1 MNLITTPI
9 AIFVLLVFI
18 ALTYD
23 ITIPL
28 FRRAISKLKALAR
41 NLKDSFFNYLGKSK
55 ALRETLILTILGII
69 LYRAYQF
76 FLDQLGSP
84 QYQTVNHLFKIVAKH
99 AVYILPILLL
109 FLLILW
115 IFHAKRTENMSNTP
129 VEPALINHGTS
140 EKHEKEGT
148 EPLNSLRLF
157 GQPVILKHPII
168 RRLLLISASL
178 FTTLIVTVLLV
189 LSVLVIIPDGRFQGH
204 TVLFTLYFFPVY
216 LFVIYKVIKHSYFED
231 LDPNSKFFEI
241 YFPPSSNI
249 SGTNY
254 NRDTYFVATT
264 EHIRKTK
271 TIVIKE
277 LLLLTPPYIFIISLF
292 VFEKNKLA
300 MSMVFKLS
308 IVFCAGLYVTFIH
321 YRKRLKS
328 AKSQK
333 VAIDST
339 GINIQKDGKNM
350 YFHFNEIKKITI
362 KFIYKTDS
370 VDNIQLFVRNKKRI
384 ILEGYDDM
392 NLMLNNIMANSAKVA
407 DIHDRIS

>member
-23 ITIPL
+23 TTIPL
-28 FRRAISKLKALAR
+28 FRRAISRLKALAR

-55 ALRETLILTILGII
+55 VLRATLILTILGLII
-69 LYRAYQF
+69 YRAYQF
-76 FLDQLGSP
+76 FSDQLGSP
-84 QYQTVNHLFKIVAKH
+84 QYLTVNHLFKIVAKH

-115 IFHAKRTENMSNTP
+115 VFHTKRTENMSSTP

-140 EKHEKEGT
+140 EKHEKEGD
-148 EPLNSLRLF
+148 EPLNSLRLS
-157 GQPVILKHPII
+157 GQTVILKHPII
-168 RRLLLISASL
+168 RKLLLISASL

-189 LSVLVIIPDGRFQGH
+189 LAVLVIIPDGRFQGH

-241 YFPPSSNI
+241 YFPPSLNI

-254 NRDTYFVATT
+254 SRDSYFVVTI

-292 VFEKNKLA
+292 VFEKSKLD
-300 MSMVFKLS
+300 MLILIKPS
-308 IVFCAGLYVTFIH
+308 IAFCIGLYVTFAH

-333 VAIDST
+333 VEIESA

-350 YFHFNEIKKITI
+350 YFHFNEIRKIII
-362 KFIYKTDS
+362 KFINRTDS
-370 VDNIQLFVRNKKRI
+370 VDNIQLFIKNKKRI

-392 NLMLNNIMANSAKVA
+392 NLMLNNLIATSVQVT
-407 DIHDRIS
+407 DIPEKIS